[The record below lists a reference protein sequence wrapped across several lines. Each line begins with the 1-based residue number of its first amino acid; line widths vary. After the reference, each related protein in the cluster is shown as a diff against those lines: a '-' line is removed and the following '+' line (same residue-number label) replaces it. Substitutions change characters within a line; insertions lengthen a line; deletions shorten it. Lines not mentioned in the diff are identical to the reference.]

1 MKTHFALFISILSL
15 PLLSCQNKDTIVVSQ
30 DESQTYHHTNY
41 ASGEIVAQFMDKVT
55 LDTAESFISGFGLTP
70 KNYFDYENN
79 PSRSLLILVPTGT
92 EQLWVDSLN
101 TYTSIIKKASRL
113 AFVEES

>member
-1 MKTHFALFISILSL
+1 M
-15 PLLSCQNKDTIVVSQ
+15 LLSCQNKDSIVVSQ
-30 DESQTYHHTNY
+30 DESQTYHHSNY
-41 ASGEIVAQFMDKVT
+41 ASGEIVAQFLDNVT
-55 LDTAESFISGFGLTP
+55 LGEAQSFISGFGLTP
-70 KNYFDYENN
+70 KNYFDYEAN
-79 PSRSLLILVPTGT
+79 LLHPLLVIVPIGT